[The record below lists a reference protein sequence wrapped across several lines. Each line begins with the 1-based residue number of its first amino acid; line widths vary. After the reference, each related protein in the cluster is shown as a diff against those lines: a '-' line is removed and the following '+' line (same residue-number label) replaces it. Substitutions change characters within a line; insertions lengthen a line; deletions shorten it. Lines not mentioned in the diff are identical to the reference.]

1 MQKGAIALKFMLL
14 GLVCA
19 CTLTGTGLSVAQ
31 TSDEDA
37 RRHFE
42 AGASYFETSEYEN
55 ALREFERSYQLSD
68 SSKRAAILRNIAAVY
83 ERMGN
88 LEKTVETL
96 RRYLEEDPNTP
107 DRAKMELRIK
117 NLEEMI
123 ANRPVEE
130 PPVEPGAD
138 NAVDTAPVPPPKAEP
153 DYTPAYIAWGAGGV
167 ATLGAVVTGVI
178 AKKRYDDRKN
188 GCGSTPLG
196 CSDDEVRGVK
206 SMAWVST
213 ALTGVAIVGAGVGTV
228 LYFMAE
234 PTSQEQAVPAMGW
247 RPQVNAGVAPG
258 SAGMEAR
265 WTF

>member
-1 MQKGAIALKFMLL
+1 MKKGAIALKYMLS

-19 CTLTGTGLSVAQ
+19 CSLTGSGLAVAQ

-42 AGASYFETSEYEN
+42 AGASYFDTSEYAN

-68 SSKRAAILRNIAAVY
+68 PSKRAAILRNIAAVY
-83 ERMGN
+83 ERMSN

-107 DRAKMELRIK
+107 DRAKVELRIK

-130 PPVEPGAD
+130 PPAEPVLD
-138 NAVDTAPVPPPKAEP
+138 SAVQPAPVPPRGEP
-153 DYTPAYIAWGAGGV
+153 DYMPAYVAWGVGGV

-178 AKKRYDDRKN
+178 AKKRYDDRKD

-196 CSDDEVRGVK
+196 CSDDEVSGVK

-234 PTSQEQAVPAMGW
+234 PTSREQAVPATVW

-258 SAGMEAR
+258 SAGVEAR
-265 WTF
+265 WAF

>member
-1 MQKGAIALKFMLL
+1 MKKGASSLKFMLS
-14 GLVCA
+14 GCMCA
-19 CTLTGTGLSVAQ
+19 FMLAGAGPSAAQ

-68 SSKRAAILRNIAAVY
+68 PSKRAAILRNIAAVY
-83 ERMGN
+83 ERMSN

-107 DRAKMELRIK
+107 DRTVVELRIK

-123 ANRPVEE
+123 ANRPVESA
-130 PPVEPGAD
+130 PVGDVVEP
-138 NAVDTAPVPPPKAEP
+138 APVRPPKEEP
-153 DYTPAYIAWGAGGV
+153 DYTPAYVAWGVGGV

-178 AKKRYDDRKN
+178 AKKRYDDRKD

-196 CSDDEVRGVK
+196 CSDDEVSGVK

-213 ALTGVAIVGAGVGTV
+213 ALTGAALVGAGVGTV

-234 PTSQEQAVPAMGW
+234 PTSREQAAPATGW
-247 RPQVNAGVAPG
+247 RPQVNAGVVPG
-258 SAGMEAR
+258 RAGVEAR